1 MYMDERKKKQF
12 KRQNNW
18 NKNNML
24 IVGAQYRK
32 EFVLEYRQA
41 LEKLGLK
48 QSNEIRKLM
57 ESTIIKAK
65 NIN

>member
-1 MYMDERKKKQF
+1 MNEIKKKQF

-24 IVGAQYRK
+24 IVGAKYRK

-48 QSNEIRKLM
+48 
-57 ESTIIKAK
+57 
-65 NIN
+65 

>member
-1 MYMDERKKKQF
+1 MSERKDKQF

-24 IVGAQYRK
+24 IVGAQYKK

-41 LEKLGLK
+41 LLKLGLR
-48 QSNEIRKLM
+48 QSTEIRKLM
-57 ESTIIKAK
+57 EETIIKAK
-65 NIN
+65 NMI

>member
-1 MYMDERKKKQF
+1 MNEIKKKQF